1 MLSMSQLVSDELHR
15 AGQRQTG
22 VGGWGES
29 GLSGLVIVQEDM
41 IKKNYHI

>member
-15 AGQRQTG
+15 AGQRQR
-22 VGGWGES
+22 GWG
-29 GLSGLVIVQEDM
+29 GGVSGLVIVQVDV